1 MLLGSA
7 MLGGVAAGVY
17 PDLQAAMPA
26 MSRVATRCVPDP
38 GTKSV
43 QAARFAAFLTLQQTA
58 REIRAAM
65 AALSA

>member
-1 MLLGSA
+1 MLKPAL
-7 MLGGVAAGVY
+7 M
-17 PDLQAAMPA
+17 QAAMPA

-38 GTKSV
+38 DTKSV
-43 QAARFAAFLTLQQTA
+43 QAARFATFLTLQQTA